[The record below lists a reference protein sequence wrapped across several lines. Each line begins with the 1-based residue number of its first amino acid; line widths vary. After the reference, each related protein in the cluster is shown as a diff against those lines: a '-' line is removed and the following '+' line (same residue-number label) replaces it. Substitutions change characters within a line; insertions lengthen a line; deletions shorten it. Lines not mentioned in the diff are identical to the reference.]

1 MYRQHLINTRLKKSL
16 RMTEVVVEV
25 VEEVEVDHRL
35 LALATIRVEGD
46 HLLEAMM
53 ACL

>member
-1 MYRQHLINTRLKKSL
+1 MRLKINL

-25 VEEVEVDHRL
+25 VEEVEVDHRP
-35 LALATIRVEGD
+35 LALATIKAEGD
-46 HLLEAMM
+46 HLPEAMM

>member
-1 MYRQHLINTRLKKSL
+1 MRLKKSL

-25 VEEVEVDHRL
+25 VKEAEVDHRQQV
-35 LALATIRVEGD
+35 LATVMVEGD

>member
-1 MYRQHLINTRLKKSL
+1 MRLRINL

-25 VEEVEVDHRL
+25 VEEEEVDHRP
-35 LALATIRVEGD
+35 LALATIKAEVD
-46 HLLEAMM
+46 HLPEAMM

>member
-1 MYRQHLINTRLKKSL
+1 MRLKKSL

-25 VEEVEVDHRL
+25 VEEVEVDLRQPV
-35 LALATIRVEGD
+35 LATIKVEGN
-46 HLLEAMM
+46 HPPEAMM

>member
-1 MYRQHLINTRLKKSL
+1 MRLKKSL

-25 VEEVEVDHRL
+25 VVEAELDHRQL
-35 LALATIRVEGD
+35 VLATIKVEGD
-46 HLLEAMM
+46 HLQEAMM

>member
-1 MYRQHLINTRLKKSL
+1 MMLKISL

-25 VEEVEVDHRL
+25 VEEAEVDLRP
-35 LALATIRVEGD
+35 LALATIRAEED